1 MDFNKIR
8 ILSTMCLFIM
18 YADIVLIMHLYDEYF
33 KLWICFCYCS
43 SLIISEKSYWNQ
55 HILYIFGGEIS
66 MLCKP
71 NHTRFSLMSRYKTQH
86 LKHIYTLN
94 THINTYRETQIFV
107 WVNWHHNIKQ
117 QNILSYKKY
126 VWIHNGCAI
135 IQIGSWDLPHNNRK
149 TFSVQL
155 RQTKGNVKIEI
166 YNFGMVLG

>member
-18 YADIVLIMHLYDEYF
+18 YADIVLIMYLYDEYF

-55 HILYIFGGEIS
+55 HILYIFHGEIS

-86 LKHIYTLN
+86 LKHIYTWTIKVELHFYYIVN
-94 THINTYRETQIFV
+94 MIWSYAISTDTTYTLIHIEKPKFLYE
-107 WVNWHHNIKQ
+107 
-117 QNILSYKKY
+117 
-126 VWIHNGCAI
+126 
-135 IQIGSWDLPHNNRK
+135 
-149 TFSVQL
+149 
-155 RQTKGNVKIEI
+155 
-166 YNFGMVLG
+166 